1 MSGRGVGGREAV
13 ISRMHLVP
21 FFRRQ
26 TERQRGA
33 KQSPGLSHN
42 RDWALKNAE
51 PPSLSGLRLGLPSAV
66 EAWGR
71 DWPRFCWVPSPVR
84 PLDDSIHIFFFLIEV

>member
-13 ISRMHLVP
+13 ISRMYLVL

-33 KQSPGLSHN
+33 KQSPGLSCTGTGP
-42 RDWALKNAE
+42 LKKAE
-51 PPSLSGLRLGLPSAV
+51 PPSLSGFRLGLPSKV

-71 DWPRFCWVPSPVR
+71 DWPGLCWVPSPVR
-84 PLDDSIHIFFFLIEV
+84 PLGDSIHFFFFFN